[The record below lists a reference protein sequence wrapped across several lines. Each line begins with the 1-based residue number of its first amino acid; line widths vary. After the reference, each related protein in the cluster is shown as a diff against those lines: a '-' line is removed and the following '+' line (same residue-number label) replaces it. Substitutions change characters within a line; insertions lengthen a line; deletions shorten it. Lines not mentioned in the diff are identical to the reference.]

1 MPGGPSDFYTTWIKQ
16 SLRENTPY
24 DQWVREMLTAQGYV
38 WSTPAAGY
46 FQRDQAMPLD
56 NMANTVQV
64 FLGTRLECAQCHNH
78 PFEAWTRHDFYR
90 MAAYR
95 HHLSTVNF
103 HQAQWPEM
111 QRLLDQRGAS
121 KDVRTWASRTFA
133 LLKRRVYDAERQLQL
148 PEDYADDDA
157 QPGQVVQPA
166 TIFGDAT
173 CGESVC
179 DHQQAF
185 AEWLASPHNPH
196 FTTVITNRMWKKVM
210 GRGLIE
216 PVDDM
221 NQSASASHPELLQY
235 LETLMVE
242 NQYDLRQF
250 QRVLYNTRT
259 YQRAVCS
266 RDLVEEDRYYF
277 PGPPLKQMTA
287 EQLWDSLMTLM
298 APDIDL
304 RQGERF
310 RALHYLRENL
320 CGYERATPEELVD
333 ASYQAAEVRRLNNET
348 QEKLF
353 ALEKRIAEAEKSGD
367 ADIVKQLRAEVSE
380 LEHYSNHEIP
390 IRIDGR
396 TWLYR
401 TQDEYRQAKRMSL
414 EESLPH
420 VDSYWSAPERNWCVR
435 AAELS
440 SPADSDHPLRTFG
453 QSDREQIDNASSGP
467 TIPLALT
474 LMNGEYFKMVHHAE
488 SMLMRNVRSAR
499 SPAETVEVLY
509 LTLLSRF
516 PSEDEAQ
523 VMAAAQGHAAEPQE
537 AVEDAAWAL
546 INTREFMFVR

>member
-1 MPGGPSDFYTTWIKQ
+1 M
-16 SLRENTPY
+16 
-24 DQWVREMLTAQGYV
+24 
-38 WSTPAAGY
+38 
-46 FQRDQAMPLD
+46 
-56 NMANTVQV
+56 
-64 FLGTRLECAQCHNH
+64 
-78 PFEAWTRHDFYR
+78 
-90 MAAYR
+90 
-95 HHLSTVNF
+95 
-103 HQAQWPEM
+103 
-111 QRLLDQRGAS
+111 
-121 KDVRTWASRTFA
+121 
-133 LLKRRVYDAERQLQL
+133 
-148 PEDYADDDA
+148 
-157 QPGQVVQPA
+157 
-166 TIFGDAT
+166 
-173 CGESVC
+173 C

-304 RQGERF
+304 REGERF

-333 ASYQAAEVRRLNNET
+333 ASYQAAEVRLLNNET

-414 EESLPH
+414 EERLPH

-467 TIPLALT
+467 TIPLVLT
-474 LMNGEYFKMVHHAE
+474 LMNGELFNELCHPE
-488 SMLMRNVRSAR
+488 SVVMRNVQAAE
-499 SPAETVEVLY
+499 SPSEMVDVLY
-509 LTLLSRF
+509 LTLLSR
-516 PSEDEAQ
+516 PPREDETRVLVTEHQ
-523 VMAAAQGHAAEPQE
+523 RAEEPRE
-537 AVEDAAWAL
+537 VAKDIIWAL
-546 INTREFMFVR
+546 INTREFMFIH